1 LSCCEIQ
8 YIESSERIHGQAP
21 SQFEES
27 QPRSTSGQQQ
37 GPAVEAE
44 EHQDLTRGV
53 AGVEGVAGK
62 DLIIEFC
69 EYDLNRV
76 VADIEEIRRY
86 NPQRFEMEQLTAIV
100 HEDPARKLGV
110 GYKDVRHDEFWAR
123 GHMPEMPIMP
133 GVMMCE
139 SAAQLCSY
147 LSLKYDLLGAD
158 VLGFGGMDEVRFR
171 DPVYPGD
178 RLVMVAQ
185 LVRVRRGAIVV
196 SRFQGFVNQSL
207 VCEGQIK
214 GVPLPVALP
223 PKGQSVAK

>member
-1 LSCCEIQ
+1 M
-8 YIESSERIHGQAP
+8 
-21 SQFEES
+21 
-27 QPRSTSGQQQ
+27 
-37 GPAVEAE
+37 
-44 EHQDLTRGV
+44 
-53 AGVEGVAGK
+53 AGK
-62 DLIIEFC
+62 DLIIDFSA
-69 EYDLNRV
+69 YDLNHV

-100 HEDPARKLGV
+100 HEDPALKLGV

-123 GHMPEMPIMP
+123 GHMPGMPIMP

-139 SAAQLCSY
+139 AAAQLCSY

-158 VLGFGGMDEVRFR
+158 VLGFGGMDDVRFR

-214 GVPLPVALP
+214 GVPLPVDQRRPGPAT
-223 PKGQSVAK
+223 S